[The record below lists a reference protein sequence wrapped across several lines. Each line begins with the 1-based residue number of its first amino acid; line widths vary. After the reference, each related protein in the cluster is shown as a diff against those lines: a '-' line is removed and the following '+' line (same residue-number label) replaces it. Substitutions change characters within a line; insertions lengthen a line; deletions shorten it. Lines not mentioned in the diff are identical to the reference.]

1 MLKSGGKKI
10 VVFRQI
16 SKKKTRCVSIIC
28 IISIIQPFQVQIER
42 FQNLLNKAKRKGW
55 MLGYFKCSKY

>member
-10 VVFRQI
+10 VFRQI

-42 FQNLLNKAKRKGW
+42 FQNLLNKAKTKSW